1 MAGLNKIIL
10 IGNVGTDPEM
20 RYTPNGN
27 AVADFRM
34 AVNRRYTTSDGEQ
47 REETEWFR
55 VTAWNRL
62 AEQVNQ
68 FLVKGRRTYVE
79 GRLSSGAFI
88 DREGQP
94 RASLDVTAE
103 RVLFLDR
110 AGSAAYS
117 DDAGS
122 SASRREPVAGGADYR
137 ASSSTPSDVEE
148 LPW

>member
-1 MAGLNKIIL
+1 MAGLNKILL

-27 AVADFRM
+27 AVADFRL
-34 AVNRRYTTSDGEQ
+34 AVSRRFTTAAGEQ

-55 VTAWNRL
+55 ITAWNRL

-68 FLVKGRRTYVE
+68 FLSKGRRAFVE
-79 GRLSSGAFI
+79 GRLTSSAFI

-94 RASLDVTAE
+94 RASLDVTAD

-110 AGSAAYS
+110 AGSAPYG
-117 DDAGS
+117 DADG
-122 SASRREPVAGGADYR
+122 SASGR
-137 ASSSTPSDVEE
+137 ASESPRASASEEPEDVEQ